1 MTGPRPV
8 PTLAELGWTAALE
21 ESFAPFALRGL
32 LPARI
37 VAEHRM
43 ACDLVC
49 ARGEF
54 TAEVSGNFR
63 KAAGSKAG
71 FPAVGDWAA
80 LAFDP
85 AARRQTIQALLPRRT
100 RLSRKDP
107 GGGDEQVLAA
117 NIDTVFIVTA
127 LDATFSPRRAE
138 RYLAAARS
146 GGAEAVLLLN
156 KADLAANAGA
166 GIEEIKALGFGARV
180 LALDSLNLKGY
191 EALAE
196 FTGPAR
202 TLVFAGSSGA
212 GKSTIINNLLGR
224 AAQRISAVRGSDSK
238 GRHTTTGRRL
248 FVLPGSGALLI
259 DTPGL
264 RGLELWAGELT
275 VDGTFTDIHAL
286 AGQCRFADC
295 SHSNEPS
302 CAVREAL
309 ESGRLDR
316 GHYANYLKIREEA
329 SLLKARMEK
338 LERLKRKEEN
348 KRPPETPEQGRRRGR
363 GGRPGRK

>member
-1 MTGPRPV
+1 MTEPRKA
-8 PTLAELGWTAALE
+8 PTLAELGWTAGLE

-37 VAEHRM
+37 VAEHRL

-54 TAEVSGNFR
+54 AAEVSGNFR

-80 LAFDP
+80 IAFDP

-117 NIDTVFIVTA
+117 NIDTVFIVIG
-127 LDATFSPRRAE
+127 LDAPYNPRRAE

-156 KADLAANAGA
+156 KADLAADAGA
-166 GIEEIKALGFGARV
+166 RLEEINSSSPGARV
-180 LALDSLNLKGY
+180 LALDSLHLKGY
-191 EALAE
+191 GALAE
-196 FTGPAR
+196 YTRPAR

-224 AAQRISAVRGSDSK
+224 AAQRTSAVREADAK

-248 FVLPGSGALLI
+248 FRLPGSGALLI
-259 DTPGL
+259 DTPGM
-264 RGLELWAGELT
+264 RGLELWGGEPT
-275 VDGTFTDIHAL
+275 VDGAFGGIQAL
-286 AGQCRFADC
+286 AAQCRFGDC

-309 ESGRLDR
+309 ESGKLDR
-316 GHYANYLKIREEA
+316 GHYANYLKMRREA
-329 SLLKARMEK
+329 ALLKARLEK
-338 LERLKRKEEN
+338 LEKLKRRTEN
-348 KRPPETPEQGRRRGR
+348 RRPPGHDGR
-363 GGRPGRK
+363 GKGERPS